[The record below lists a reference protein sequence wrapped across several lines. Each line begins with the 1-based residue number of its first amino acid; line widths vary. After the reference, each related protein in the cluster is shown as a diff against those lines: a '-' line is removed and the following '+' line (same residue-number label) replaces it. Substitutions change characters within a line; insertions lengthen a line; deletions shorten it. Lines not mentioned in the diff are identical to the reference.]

1 MLKASEAGVAAE
13 LIFDAAYLVM
23 LWMLVLALAAR
34 LRRSAPPARW
44 CGGPLA
50 AAFGL
55 LALGDTAHVG
65 LRLVALGLGDPGLT
79 LRLGPVDLPLIG
91 FGALATAVTVTGFD
105 LLLLQAQRRLSG
117 RGWGLLPR
125 ALLALALLR
134 LALLALPQNDWGA
147 VIPPQPWAALR
158 NLPLLLLTLGLGGLY
173 GCASGPDQ
181 RWQRA
186 IGGLLLFSALCH
198 LPVLLWIQRQPLL
211 GLLMIPKSL
220 AYLAVGLIAYRRL
233 PSMAPISSR

>member
-1 MLKASEAGVAAE
+1 MLQPSQAGIAAE
-13 LIFDAAYLVM
+13 LSFDAAYLVM
-23 LWMLVLALAAR
+23 LWALVLALAVR
-34 LRRSAPPARW
+34 VRRCGPAARW

-65 LRLVALGLGDPGLT
+65 LRLLALGRGDPGLA
-79 LRLGPVDLPLIG
+79 LPLGPVDLPLIG

-117 RGWGLLPR
+117 SGWGLLPR
-125 ALLALALLR
+125 VLLALALLR

-147 VIPPQPWAALR
+147 VVPPQPWATLR
-158 NLPLLLLTLGLGGLY
+158 NLPLLLLTLGVGWLY
-173 GCASGPDQ
+173 ARQPGPGQ
-181 RWQRA
+181 GWQRG
-186 IGGLLLFSALCH
+186 IGALLLASALCH
-198 LPVLLWIQRQPLL
+198 LPVMLWIQRQPLL